1 MDKFLHLYRHKDS
14 RDQEYQKLTPDE
26 FQDKLYLVSNRASA
40 VINLLLRG
48 RVVQM
53 YGHTFLIKLK

>member
-53 YGHTFLIKLK
+53 HGHTFLIKLK